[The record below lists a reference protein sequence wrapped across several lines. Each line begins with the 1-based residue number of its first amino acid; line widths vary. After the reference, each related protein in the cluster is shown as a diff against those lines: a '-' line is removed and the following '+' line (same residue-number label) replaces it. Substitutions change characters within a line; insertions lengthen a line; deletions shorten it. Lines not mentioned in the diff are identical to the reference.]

1 MFIPRRR
8 STTQVKFLRG
18 WRGHPVGSTAP
29 LAVHLADELVSAGVV
44 RRISDPRPSPSSEL
58 PPAPAPVESPAV
70 TQDDP
75 PVERA
80 PGGSVKTKGKARDKK
95 KRGKGS
101 RGHRG

>member
-8 STTQVKFLRG
+8 STTQVEFLCG
-18 WRGHPVGSTAP
+18 WRGHLAGSTAP
-29 LAVHLADELVSAGVV
+29 LAVHLADKLVSAGVV
-44 RRISDPRPSPSSEL
+44 RRLNVPRPSPSSEL

-80 PGGSVKTKGKARDKK
+80 TGGSVKTKGKK
-95 KRGKGS
+95 KRSKGS